1 MFNPGTTFNFNM
13 ENMINKQCSTTLRDI
28 PSSVFIS
35 TYANY
40 LKNSGQVQVPSWI
53 DLAKSGSH
61 KMFSPSNPDWIFFR
75 LASLVRKIY
84 INGGQGVGSLRKMY
98 GGKKKRGSKPAK
110 KKSSG
115 GKIIRLAL
123 KELERLKILEKNS
136 IGKRYISKKARKDI
150 DIRSKKM
157 FLTIEN
163 K

>member
-1 MFNPGTTFNFNM
+1 MFNSGTTFNFNM

-98 GGKKKRGSKPAK
+98 GGKKKRGSKPSK

-150 DIRSKKM
+150 DIRSKKI